1 MIRYAS
7 VFIKKIPELTVQSLK
22 DKNFEKIDVEKLVP
36 SFMAIEK
43 GIAQDRA
50 LDYIRDDWI
59 KRKNIKSKTVHNL
72 VIYFFSEREKP
83 EAFIDYLRQEEAR
96 KSTG

>member
-43 GIAQDRA
+43 GIA
-50 LDYIRDDWI
+50 
-59 KRKNIKSKTVHNL
+59 
-72 VIYFFSEREKP
+72 
-83 EAFIDYLRQEEAR
+83 
-96 KSTG
+96 